1 MKTEF
6 TKSFAKDLKKH
17 AKDKKL
23 LTRIKEIILE
33 VEAAEDTTAINNLK
47 KLKKLKAEGSYFRIR
62 SGNYRLGLIIDGETV
77 TFVRALPQKEIYRYF
92 P

>member
-6 TKSFAKDLKKH
+6 TKSFAKDLKKY
-17 AKDKKL
+17 ARDKKL
-23 LTRIKEIILE
+23 LARIKEIILE
-33 VEAAEDTTAINNLK
+33 VEAAEDTTAINN
-47 KLKKLKAEGSYFRIR
+47 LKKLKAEGSYFRIR

-77 TFVRALPQKEIYRYF
+77 TFVRALPRKEIYRYF